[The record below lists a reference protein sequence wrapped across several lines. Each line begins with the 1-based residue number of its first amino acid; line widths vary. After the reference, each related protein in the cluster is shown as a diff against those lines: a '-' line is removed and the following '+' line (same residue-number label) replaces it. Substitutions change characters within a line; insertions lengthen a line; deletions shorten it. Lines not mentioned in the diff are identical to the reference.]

1 MMIAE
6 KNDGE
11 LFQNFVWSTRN
22 GDPTRGKKSKSELL
36 PVGKEE
42 ATADAKQGEFDVP
55 AFSVLVADLFCL

>member
-36 PVGKEE
+36 PIGKED
-42 ATADAKQGEFDVP
+42 ATADAKQGE
-55 AFSVLVADLFCL
+55 

>member
-36 PVGKEE
+36 PIGKED
-42 ATADAKQGEFDVP
+42 ATADAKQGESQVSAVFG
-55 AFSVLVADLFCL
+55 LVAHALPS